1 MEFGSDRLTE
11 IAEAAGAIG
20 LDMQP
25 MDESFSQ
32 PGWHLMGTARMSSHA
47 SEGVTDKWNRVWD
60 TPGLVVCD
68 GSSMAS
74 GGAGNPTATIVS
86 LAARCAENLVRS
98 MGKQIEATG
107 E

>member
-1 MEFGSDRLTE
+1 M
-11 IAEAAGAIG
+11 
-20 LDMQP
+20 
-25 MDESFSQ
+25 
-32 PGWHLMGTARMSSHA
+32 
-47 SEGVTDKWNRVWD
+47 
-60 TPGLVVCD
+60 CD

-98 MGKQIEATG
+98 MGKQIEASD